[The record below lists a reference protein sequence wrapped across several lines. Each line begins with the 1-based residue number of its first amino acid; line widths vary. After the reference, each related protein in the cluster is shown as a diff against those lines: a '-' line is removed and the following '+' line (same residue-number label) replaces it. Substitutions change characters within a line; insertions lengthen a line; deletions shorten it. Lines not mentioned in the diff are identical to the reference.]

1 MKEEREKKGFK
12 LNLKIDK
19 QDIIF
24 IIIISLMVILSF
36 FSKDIERERR
46 EEILNFNG
54 KTIGTTSSII
64 EQRHGK
70 NLSYYF
76 YQDNKRYFSNIDVSF
91 NYGTNDL
98 KRYFNVVFDKKN
110 PENSHIYL
118 NEEIQ
123 PDSITLTKAGF
134 KYVTYYEHDIP
145 TNTYIKKH
153 KWE

>member
-1 MKEEREKKGFK
+1 MKEERKKKSYSTF
-12 LNLKIDK
+12 LKENEGKIVFLL
-19 QDIIF
+19 IILFFIF
-24 IIIISLMVILSF
+24 IMI
-36 FSKDIERERR
+36 FSKFKK
-46 EEILNFNG
+46 EEYNNKIKNYSG
-54 KTIGTTSSII
+54 KTIGITSSI
-64 EQRHGK
+64 K
-70 NLSYYF
+70 NHVKTSDLRYYF
-76 YQDNKRYFSNIDVSF
+76 YYKNQRLVSESNENNFSKK
-91 NYGTNDL
+91 DL
-98 KRYFNVVFDKKN
+98 KKFFNVVFDKKN

>member
-1 MKEEREKKGFK
+1 MKEEREKKSYK

-24 IIIISLMVILSF
+24 IIIISLIVILSF
-36 FSKDIERERR
+36 FSKDIEKERN
-46 EEILNFNG
+46 EEILNYEG
-54 KTIGTTSSII
+54 KSIGITSSFK
-64 EQRHGK
+64 EVKYGT
-70 NLSYYF
+70 NLKYYF
-76 YQDNKRYFSNIDVSF
+76 YNNNKRYVSEIKVNFSCNE
-91 NYGTNDL
+91 NNL
-98 KRYFNVVFDKKN
+98 KKFFAVVFDKKN
-110 PENSHIYL
+110 PENSYIYL

-145 TNTYIKKH
+145 TNTYIKKY